1 VLPSICT
8 PVCKVKLLLLV
19 FHVPTQTGT
28 TVSPFQHAVH
38 IVKLP
43 FKMFHSLAMLDTTA
57 SLPQRAAHPMKLSL

>member
-1 VLPSICT
+1 VLPVICA

-19 FHVPTQTGT
+19 FHVPTQIGT

-43 FKMFHSLAMLDTTA
+43 FKMFHSLAMLDITA
-57 SLPQRAAHPMKLSL
+57 SLPQCAAHPKKLHL